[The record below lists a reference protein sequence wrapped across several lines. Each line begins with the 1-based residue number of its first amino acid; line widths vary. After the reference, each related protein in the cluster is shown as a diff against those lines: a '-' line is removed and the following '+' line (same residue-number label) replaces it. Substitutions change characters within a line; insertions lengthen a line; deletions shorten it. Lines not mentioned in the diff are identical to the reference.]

1 MIKLAKILFLICCV
15 QAAALTTVIG
25 APGDLDP
32 GFGNGGKV
40 VLPNHNGEFKG
51 VRLLSS
57 GKVLVWGGSTYII
70 ARRYNADGSPDL
82 NYGYGGTASWYNIP
96 ANPFVPGEPNDAEV
110 MPDGSLIV
118 VGKYTPDPAVN
129 EFKAAVWRFTPEG
142 LLDPSFG
149 SGGRL
154 LLSGSNGKALKLAI
168 HNSKLYIYYFYFQEN
183 NQSAYRLTRRL
194 SNGAID
200 FTFGS
205 VGNVSIS
212 GVSDLKVSPSDGKIY
227 VTQTYGSLK
236 RFNADGSVDTSFGMF
251 GTAPKPQ
258 YQDVCP
264 GMTGMG
270 YSSVSVNFAP
280 GGKLLVAGILEDVV
294 DPYWVNRASVLTRYT
309 GSGFVDDFFNGGE
322 LVCTAPLISTPLHPQ
337 AVAQT
342 DGKVLFASALS
353 SPYLQRRSAFGN
365 SDASYVY
372 ENAGAL
378 NEIRDLVVQGDGK
391 AVLLYGYGNELH
403 RRLP

>member
-15 QAAALTTVIG
+15 QATALTTVIG

-40 VLPNHNGEFKG
+40 VLPNHNGDFNG
-51 VRLLSS
+51 IRLLAG
-57 GKVLVWGGSTYII
+57 GKLLVWGGSSYII

-82 NYGYGGTASWYNIP
+82 SYGYGGTASWYNIP
-96 ANPFVPGEPNDAEV
+96 ANPYVPGEPSDAEV

-118 VGKYTPDPAVN
+118 VGTYTSGN
-129 EFKAAVWRFTPEG
+129 EFRPAVWRFTPDG
-142 LLDPSFG
+142 LLDTNFG
-149 SGGRL
+149 TGGRL

-168 HNSKLYIYYFYFQEN
+168 HNSKLYIYYLYFQEN

-194 SNGAID
+194 SNGAPD

-205 VGNVSIS
+205 VGNISVS
-212 GVSDLKVSPSDGKIY
+212 GVSDLKVAPSDGKIY
-227 VTQTYGSLK
+227 ITQTYGSLK
-236 RFNADGSVDTSFGMF
+236 RYNANGSVDTSFGMF

-258 YQDVCP
+258 YQNVCP
-264 GMTGMG
+264 GVSGMG
-270 YSSVSVNFAP
+270 YSTININFAP
-280 GGKLLVAGILEDVV
+280 GGKLLVAGMVEDVV
-294 DPYWVNRASVLTRYT
+294 DPYLVSRASVLTRYT
-309 GSGFVDDFFNGGE
+309 SSGFVDDFFNSGD
-322 LVCTAPLISTPLHPQ
+322 LVCTDPVLSIPLHPQ
-337 AVAQT
+337 AVAQS

-353 SPYLQRRSAFGN
+353 GPYLQRRSAFGN

-372 ENAGAL
+372 ENAGAS
-378 NEIRDLVVQGDGK
+378 NEIRDLVVQSDGK
-391 AVLLYGYGNELH
+391 ALILYGFGNELH